1 MPPSFGEFQL
11 GDKQNRIQERLTDF
25 LIDQLTRPLPRYE
38 RRGWNDLD
46 ALHRHVSPG
55 DVVVVE
61 GDQRISAVIRYLTQS
76 SWSHA
81 ALYVGD
87 ELLRRD
93 EELRAEMLACFGSDA
108 HHMIIEA
115 LLDGVVASPIS
126 KYQHLNLRICRPHNL
141 KPHDLKK
148 IIDDAV
154 SSLGWCYDLRN
165 ILDLLRY
172 LLPPVRPSRFRRH
185 APWLGSDVPT
195 EVICTSHLGH
205 LFRRIGFPVAP
216 EIEPLDEAE
225 QLPAGE
231 PLSGLRRLFNRRNEA
246 PYPVRFRE
254 RHPSL
259 LTPRDFDLS
268 PWFEVVKF
276 NAIADARFDYDRIRW
291 CDAGPPE
298 EGDEV
303 SE

>member
-1 MPPSFGEFQL
+1 MAGKR
-11 GDKQNRIQERLTDF
+11 GKVQEWLTDV

-38 RRGWNDLD
+38 RRGWNDLE
-46 ALHRHVSPG
+46 ALHRHAAPG
-55 DVVVVE
+55 DVIVVE

-87 ELLRRD
+87 ELLHRD
-93 EELRAEMLACFGSDA
+93 EELRAESLACFGSDA

-126 KYQHLNLRICRPHNL
+126 KYQHLNMRICRPHGL

-148 IIDDAV
+148 LMDEALR
-154 SSLGWCYDLRN
+154 SLGWRYDLRN
-165 ILDLLRY
+165 ILDLLRH
-172 LLPPVRPSRFRRH
+172 LLPPVTPSRFRRE
-185 APWLGSDVPT
+185 APWLGSAVPT
-195 EVICTSHLGH
+195 EVICSSHLGH
-205 LFRRIGFPVAP
+205 LFRGVGFPVLP
-216 EIEPLDEAE
+216 DIEPLDESE
-225 QLPAGE
+225 RLPMGQT
-231 PLSGLRRLFNRRNEA
+231 PRGLRRLFTRRNAA

-268 PWFEVVKF
+268 PWFEVIKF
-276 NAIADARFDYDRIRW
+276 NTIADAGFDYDRILW
-291 CDAGPPE
+291 ADAGPPE
-298 EGDEV
+298 AGEELG
-303 SE
+303 SS